1 MKNLV
6 LFLFLF
12 TTTGP
17 AFANRV
23 DALKTD
29 SDVASFII
37 SLDKKFHKKDD
48 LTFIVKSTEDII
60 KAFDCDSNI
69 RAYRIKNWEK
79 LDINNDGLTD
89 LFVIGYWDNEYLSLV
104 AIDMGNEKF
113 KLVSLNYSPFPECQ
127 IAQVYKEGSLAL
139 LLFHSKKIE
148 FNPNEKRLYMQKEV
162 PATDTLIYK
171 FDGFVERNK
180 SPSAYEIQTVQ
191 FETGRCFGECP
202 VYSIE
207 FNKMDPVTYIAGM
220 YSPKEGTFISY
231 ISAAK
236 RKEIYD
242 LLNYISVKKLNDDYK
257 VDWTDDATCWLTVT
271 FSDGSVKKIKDYG
284 EIGTFGLRRL
294 YALFS
299 EMRDK
304 EDWREQ

>member
-12 TTTGP
+12 TTAGP

-104 AIDMGNEKF
+104 AIDIGNNKF
-113 KLVSLNYSPFPECQ
+113 KLITLNYGFPECQ
-127 IAQVYKEGSLAL
+127 IAQVCKDGTLPL
-139 LLFHSKKIE
+139 LLFHSRKAQ
-148 FNPNEKRLYMQKEV
+148 FNPNEKRLYEWKEIPV
-162 PATDTLIYK
+162 TDTLIYK
-171 FDGFVERNK
+171 FNNFIERNRN
-180 SPSAYEIQTVQ
+180 PSAYEIQTVK
-191 FETGRCFGECP
+191 FETGRCFGTCP

-207 FNKMDPVTYIAGM
+207 FNKTGPVTYIAGM
-220 YSPKEGTFISY
+220 YSPEEGTFIGY
-231 ISAAK
+231 ITSAK
-236 RKEIYD
+236 RKEIHD
-242 LLNYISVKKLNDDYK
+242 LLNYISVKNLKDDYE

-284 EIGTFGLRRL
+284 EVGTFGLRTL
-294 YALFS
+294 YSLFL
-299 EMRDK
+299 ELRDK
-304 EDWREQ
+304 EDWRQQ